1 MNKVTAYFFYLFLG
15 VLFLSSCK
23 KEDIMSFQAKPAV
36 NFVGQTTEYS
46 FMSNPENEYVQ
57 EVDVR
62 ILGDTVDYDRHFS
75 AEVVKDS
82 LTTARD
88 DQFEIIGGVVKAGEF
103 TGKLS
108 VKLRNAPELSTTK
121 IAVKLK
127 LTDSED
133 FKAGNIELST
143 FVVTW
148 SNQVVVPSWTYF
160 RYYFTAVAS
169 TSAYRAIV
177 VSTGLTRLTAAD
189 FRVMQAA
196 GAEALGTKFGDYVMQ
211 WNKDHPNDHLKH
223 DDGTRAGQDIV
234 PLYYTHSKFD

>member
-1 MNKVTAYFFYLFLG
+1 
-15 VLFLSSCK
+15 
-23 KEDIMSFQAKPAV
+23 MSFQAKPAV

-108 VKLRNAPELSTTK
+108 VKLRNAPELSTSK

-127 LTDSED
+127 LIDSED

-196 GAEALGTKFGDYVMQ
+196 GAEALGTKFGDY
-211 WNKDHPNDHLKH
+211 
-223 DDGTRAGQDIV
+223 
-234 PLYYTHSKFD
+234 